1 MSLRPTRPAAIT
13 TIVAAVLCTGL
24 TVTLADE
31 PPMVSGRFG
40 YPHVRSQQQTTATTV
55 PRNSPVQQPANDNLV
70 VDVVVPEA
78 NSSDEFWSL
87 VSGGKSAIS
96 EVTDDSEFV
105 TIRVPRESV
114 RQEPQ
119 TQSIAQ
125 PRPRPAET
133 QTPTRPAQVPLPTQQ
148 NPKVATVSSQQQQ
161 QQPAGDSQFVTI
173 RVPREFVH
181 QAAQA
186 QPITQPAATQ
196 ISVRPARVPLPTQRN
211 PKVATISSQQQLPG
225 NDSEFV
231 TIRVPRGSVRQE
243 PQTQSTAQP
252 RPRPA
257 ETQTPTRPAQV
268 PLPTQ
273 QNPKV
278 ATVSSQQL
286 NQPQQRPAETQA
298 SNLIG
303 TASFSNLINKTP
315 FGNSQTQS
323 GCSDDVGCCSNEGCN
338 ECQSQCCNYRCCEPK
353 HLFEVGVEA
362 AFLQASLDGA
372 ASSLTAFDTLDNP
385 MASVLANSTNGT
397 ELVSAPRIWLGVGN
411 GCWGIRGRYFDFRAG
426 DHDFGNPGTLPDA
439 LGFAHQMRAYTADVE
454 LTRNFCL
461 NSCSGLFS
469 VGARRAMLNSS
480 TNANLVSVID
490 GDTVTGTANTFRE
503 IDGTGVTV
511 GLQGN
516 KPIGNPCH
524 NLSLFGAGRASF
536 LWGDSRAA
544 SGTTTTHYNPN
555 GSTAANNFGAAG
567 TDDSQMTI
575 TELQL
580 GLQHTRKL
588 KCLPVVAFFRIAAE
602 WQHWEDDS
610 GVQTGANS
618 TSFQTPGAAIQA
630 NANTEDQVLDLV
642 GLVLS
647 TGITY

>member
-1 MSLRPTRPAAIT
+1 MNLRPTRPAT
-13 TIVAAVLCTGL
+13 TTIIVAAVLYNGL
-24 TVTLADE
+24 SGILADE

-40 YPHVRSQQQTTATTV
+40 YPQNRSQQQPAATTV
-55 PRNSPVQQPANDNLV
+55 PRNSPLQQPADDNLIV
-70 VDVVVPEA
+70 GVVVVAPEA
-78 NSSDEFWSL
+78 NNSEEFWSL
-87 VSGGKSAIS
+87 VSRGKSAIG

-105 TIRVPRESV
+105 TIRVPRGSV
-114 RQEPQ
+114 HQVAQ
-119 TQSIAQ
+119 TQPLDQ
-125 PRPRPAET
+125 PAAE
-133 QTPTRPAQVPLPTQQ
+133 QKSVRPAQVPLQNQQ
-148 NPKVATVSSQQQQ
+148 VRPVTAVSSQQFS
-161 QQPAGDSQFVTI
+161 QP
-173 RVPREFVH
+173 
-181 QAAQA
+181 
-186 QPITQPAATQ
+186 QPITQP
-196 ISVRPARVPLPTQRN
+196 
-211 PKVATISSQQQLPG
+211 QLA

-231 TIRVPRGSVRQE
+231 TIRVPRGSVHQVA
-243 PQTQSTAQP
+243 QTQPLDQPAAEQKSVRPAQVPLQNQQVQPVTAVSSQQFNQP
-252 RPRPA
+252 QPIAQQPADDSQFVTIRVPRGSVHPEAQNQPIPQPQPA
-257 ETQTPTRPAQV
+257 ETQTP
-268 PLPTQ
+268 
-273 QNPKV
+273 
-278 ATVSSQQL
+278 
-286 NQPQQRPAETQA
+286 
-298 SNLIG
+298 NLIG
-303 TASFSNLINKTP
+303 TASFSNLIGKASFSNLIDKAS
-315 FGNSQTQS
+315 FSNIQTQNS
-323 GCSDDVGCCSNEGCN
+323 CTEDVGCCSIDGCN
-338 ECQSQCCNYRCCEPK
+338 ECQNQCCNSCNYRCCEPK

-439 LGFAHQMRAYTADVE
+439 LGFAHQMQAYTADVE

-469 VGARRAMLNSS
+469 IGARRAMLNSS